1 MAHPVYQAV
10 ATATT
15 LNALLREGV
24 AMLAA
29 NGAEN
34 AAREAVW
41 LLESG
46 LGRTPLELCLNGQ
59 MPVTLDDRERVLGLL
74 SRRANREPLQYILGT
89 QEFCGLEFLVEP
101 AVLIP
106 RPETE
111 LLVGEIVRC
120 AHCLSGPIIADIGT
134 GSGCIAVAL
143 AKALPTARLFATDC
157 SGSALRVGLRN
168 AERHGVQ
175 DRVRFLQGDLLEP
188 LGRVGLEGQVS
199 VLVSN
204 PPYIP
209 DGQLEL
215 LQPEVGNYEPRTA
228 LSGGPDGL
236 AMYRRLLQDAAVFV
250 KPGGL
255 LVMEVG
261 QGQAPSVCQM
271 ASRVDGYGSIR
282 TLEDSAGIE
291 RVVCL
296 EFCAER

>member
-1 MAHPVYQAV
+1 MARPARQVT
-10 ATATT
+10 ATITT
-15 LNALLREGV
+15 LNALLREGA

-29 NGAEN
+29 SGAEN
-34 AAREAVW
+34 AAREAAW
-41 LLESG
+41 LLEAG
-46 LGRTPLELCLNGQ
+46 LGRTPLELCLNGR
-59 MPVTLDDRERVLGLL
+59 MPVAPEERARVLDLL

-89 QEFCGLEFLVEP
+89 QEFCGLEFLVE
-101 AVLIP
+101 AGVLIP

-111 LLVGEIVRC
+111 LLVGEVVRC
-120 AHCLSGPIIADIGT
+120 ARRLPGPIIADIGT

-157 SGSALRVGLRN
+157 SSPALRVGLQN

-175 DRVRFLQGDLLEP
+175 DRVRFLRGDLLEP
-188 LGRVGLEGQVS
+188 LGRVGMEGQVS

-215 LQPEVGNYEPRTA
+215 LQPEVGDYEPRVA

-236 AMYRRLLQDAAVFV
+236 AMYRRLLQDAALFV
-250 KPGGL
+250 KPGGF

-261 QGQAPSVCQM
+261 QGQAQPVCQM
-271 ASRVDGYGSIR
+271 ASKLDGYGGIR
-282 TLEDSAGIE
+282 TLEDNAGIE

-296 EFCAER
+296 EFLAER